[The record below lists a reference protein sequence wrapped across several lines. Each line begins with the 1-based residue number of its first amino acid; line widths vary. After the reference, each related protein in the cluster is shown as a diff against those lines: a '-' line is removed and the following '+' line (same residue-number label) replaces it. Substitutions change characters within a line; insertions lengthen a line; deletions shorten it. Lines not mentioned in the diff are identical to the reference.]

1 VKINDCHGKGEERRM
16 AVLIASS
23 HAGAFFFIFSPPHRS
38 HPLNIIISDQS
49 AVEPLVVVCT
59 TYTFSFCATIFFL
72 FIFKIIFHFKK
83 EKGEQ
88 YFIDEISIFLLES
101 FSSIDDSVEM

>member
-1 VKINDCHGKGEERRM
+1 MIAMERKGKKEGWPCLSLHLTLE
-16 AVLIASS
+16 
-23 HAGAFFFIFSPPHRS
+23 FFFIFSPPHRS